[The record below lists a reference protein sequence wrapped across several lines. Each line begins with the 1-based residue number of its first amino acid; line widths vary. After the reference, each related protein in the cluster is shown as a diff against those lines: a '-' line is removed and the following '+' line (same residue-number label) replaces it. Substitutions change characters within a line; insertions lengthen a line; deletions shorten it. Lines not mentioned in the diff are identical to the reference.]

1 MTDREKVLR
10 VMRAAADALR
20 EARPRPGDDGAVAD
34 AIATACD
41 TMGISPQDYR
51 RIVESD
57 ALLEELEQRALD
69 EAMVGSADPGP
80 YAAISREAATG
91 RPGDLSRSIRHP
103 VPPRRS

>member
-10 VMRAAADALR
+10 VMRAVADMLR
-20 EARPRPGDDGAVAD
+20 GERPDVGDAIVD

-51 RIVESD
+51 RIVDSD
-57 ALLEELEQRALD
+57 ELLVELEQRAIG
-69 EAMVGSADPGP
+69 EAVTGTVDPGP

-91 RPGDLSRSIRHP
+91 RPGDLSLSIEHP
-103 VPPRRS
+103 VPPRRW